1 MSLPRKIVG
10 TRQCR
15 VRGIL
20 MVRSKFIS
28 LVNPNPLSRAEEL
41 ALSTINY
48 QLSTINYQLKTPQQ
62 LSTINRDTHP
72 DN

>member
-1 MSLPRKIVG
+1 MPCPRYPDGAIEIHI
-10 TRQCR
+10 TRQ
-15 VRGIL
+15 
-20 MVRSKFIS
+20 SKS
-28 LVNPNPLSRAEEL
+28 LSRAEEL